1 MEDERRTTDAK
12 WWQKLTLPLARWAK
26 NVKFVMIIDLQFGFN
41 QGLQLLRKVFIHF
54 SMGSYV
60 ILMSCSGNHLASQMF
75 NCHKKKFQG
84 FLKPNSVSQK
94 IRIIWKK
101 YIFQKIYFK
110 QSIMLVYISVQ
121 SSSKCK
127 KFKHRNKYIFLVKVN
142 ITAGKGHQCTVL
154 FMEFVVSWVLLLFC
168 IYFCLYN
175 VLWLFFLSWSSHFI
189 G

>member
-1 MEDERRTTDAK
+1 MDDGRRTTDAK

-54 SMGSYV
+54 SMGSYA
-60 ILMSCSGNHLASQMF
+60 ILCPAVVTISDVQLPQ
-75 NCHKKKFQG
+75 KKIPRIFKA
-84 FLKPNSVSQK
+84 NSVSQK

-127 KFKHRNKYIFLVKVN
+127 KFKHWNTYIFLVKVN
-142 ITAGKGHQCTVL
+142 ITAGKGHQCTVV

-175 VLWLFFLSWSSHFI
+175 VLLLFFLSWSSDFI
-189 G
+189 E